1 MKRHTLIAI
10 LGLASAF
17 LSGGRAN
24 AAGADKCDRPCLN
37 SHVDAYLAAMQAHD
51 PRRISVADHV
61 LFTENTI
68 PLRLG
73 QGLWA
78 TMSGEGSYKLYFDDP
93 DDGQAGFIGTIRENG
108 IGAILVL
115 RLKISRGR
123 ISEAEMVVRR
133 NPSDAAALETQGPPE
148 SLWGEPLDSGDR
160 PSRQELIRPA
170 DLYLEGVLHADG
182 NRVPFAQ
189 DCSRILDGT
198 RDIKNPEDRSWMFGS
213 FNPNALDCRENLNAR
228 VFTSITSIDPRRYLV
243 IDRERGTVFGVFMF
257 HHRGNVTTTDIP
269 GVGTVKLPPELQR
282 PFTTEVAEL
291 FKIEHG
297 KIRRILGA
305 VLVLPYM
312 QPDGWTRCPS
322 ACDRRGK

>member
-1 MKRHTLIAI
+1 
-10 LGLASAF
+10 
-17 LSGGRAN
+17 
-24 AAGADKCDRPCLN
+24 
-37 SHVDAYLAAMQAHD
+37 MQAHD
-51 PRRISVADHV
+51 PSRISVTDHV

-123 ISEAEMVVRR
+123 ISEAEMIVRR

-148 SLWGEPLDSGDR
+148 TLWGEPLSSGDR
-160 PSRQELIRPA
+160 PSRQELIRPT
-170 DLYLEGVLHADG
+170 DLYFEGVVHADG

-198 RDIKNPEDRSWMFGS
+198 RDINNPEDRSLMFGS
-213 FNPNALDCRENLNAR
+213 FNPSALDCRENLNALGLYLHHLDR
-228 VFTSITSIDPRRYLV
+228 PAAIPCHRPRTWHGV
-243 IDRERGTVFGVFMF
+243 RGLHVPSSWGMS
-257 HHRGNVTTTDIP
+257 
-269 GVGTVKLPPELQR
+269 R
-282 PFTTEVAEL
+282 P
-291 FKIEHG
+291 
-297 KIRRILGA
+297 
-305 VLVLPYM
+305 
-312 QPDGWTRCPS
+312 WTFPAS
-322 ACDRRGK
+322 AP